1 MYRKISILLFICVF
15 GSTLNAQTTPAKE
28 ITVESIWKTYDFYA
42 KGFPGFKGM
51 KDGEHFTKITLTGT
65 SWAVTKHAFS
75 NYSGQGETILT
86 EKDMLYA
93 GKAISMEEYEFNND
107 ETKMLIT
114 TNIAS
119 IYRRSYSADFFI
131 FDLATRKLT
140 PLDENRPGANLA
152 EFSPDGNQVAYAHG
166 NNLFIKN
173 LKTNKIIQ
181 VTKDGS
187 TNAVINGTT
196 DWVYEEEFAITK
208 AFMWS
213 PDSKQLAFLRFDE
226 SKVKEFELAFY
237 GQLYPQIYKYKYP
250 KAGEDNSKVTAHLYK
265 VGGKSVQLNLG
276 EYEYIPR
283 LKWANTSNK
292 LVIQTLNRH
301 QNHVRY
307 HLIDASGKSLVQKVF
322 FEEKSATYIEIDDNL
337 LILKDEKSLLRTS
350 EASGYMHIH
359 RIGFDGSN
367 QQITTGNWDVI
378 EFLGV
383 NEEKQMIYY
392 TSAEKGAIHKGIYR
406 VSLTDL
412 SKKALSPETGSH
424 DAEFSEGMKYF
435 VKTSSDANTPNI
447 IMLCDAEGTEIA
459 VLEDNQKLKDKL
471 ATYQLSKKEFMTIQG
486 ADGPLNAWMIKP
498 ANFDP
503 NKKYPV
509 YINIY
514 GGPGHNTV
522 ADRYEGNDYMFHQ
535 LLAQKGYIVFSVD
548 PHGTYYRGA
557 KFKKSTYL
565 QMGKL
570 EVEDFISAAK
580 ELGKMSFIDKDRIG
594 IQGWSYGG
602 FMTSLAMTK
611 GAAYFKMGIAVAP
624 VTNWRYYDN
633 IYTERFMRTPAE
645 NASGYDDNS
654 PINFVKDIKG
664 KYLLVHGS
672 ADDNVHYQN
681 TMEMITALTNANI
694 QFDLFIYPNKD
705 HGIYGGNT
713 RNHLFNM
720 LLNYT
725 LKNL

>member
-1 MYRKISILLFICVF
+1 MYRKISILLFICAF
-15 GSTLNAQTTPAKE
+15 GLTLNAQNTPVKE

-51 KDGEHFTKITLTGT
+51 KDGEHFTKITMSGN
-65 SWAVTKHAFS
+65 SWSVTKHAFS
-75 NYSGQGETILT
+75 DYSGQGETILT

-93 GKAISMEEYEFNND
+93 GKAVAMEEYEFNGD

-114 TNIAS
+114 TNVES
-119 IYRRSYSADFFI
+119 IYRRSYSADFYI
-131 FDLATRKLT
+131 FDLVSKKLT
-140 PLDENRPGANLA
+140 PLDADRPGANLA
-152 EFSPDGNQVAYAHG
+152 EFSPDGSQIAYAHG
-166 NNLFIKN
+166 NNLYIKN
-173 LKTNKIIQ
+173 LKTNKITQ
-181 VTKDGS
+181 VTKDGKF
-187 TNAVINGTT
+187 NNIINGTT

-213 PDSKQLAFLRFDE
+213 ADSKQLAFLRFDE

-250 KAGEDNSKVTAHLYK
+250 KAGEDNSKVTAHIYK
-265 VGGKSVQLNLG
+265 VGGKTVQLNLG

-283 LKWANTSNK
+283 LKWANTSSK

-307 HLIDASGKSLVQKVF
+307 HLIDASGKSPVQHVF
-322 FEEKSATYIEIDDNL
+322 FEEKSDTYIEIDDNL

-383 NEEKQMIYY
+383 NEDKQMIYY

-412 SKKALSPETGSH
+412 TKKALSPETGSH
-424 DAEFSEGMKYF
+424 DAEFSEGMRYF
-435 VKTSSDANTPNI
+435 VKTSSDANTPNTI
-447 IMLCDAEGTEIA
+447 SLCNAEGTEIG
-459 VLEDNQKLKDKL
+459 VLETNQKLKEKL
-471 ATYQLSKKEFMTIQG
+471 ATYPLSKKEFLTIQG

-522 ADRYEGNDYMFHQ
+522 ADRFEGNDYMFHQ

-548 PHGTYYRGA
+548 PRGTYYNGA

-580 ELGKMSFIDKDRIG
+580 ELGKMAFVDKDRIG

-654 PINFVKDIKG
+654 PINFVKDLKG

-681 TMEMITALTNANI
+681 SMDMITALTNANV
-694 QFDLFIYPNKD
+694 QFDMFIYPNKD

-713 RNHLFNM
+713 RNHLFSM

-725 LKNL
+725 LRNL